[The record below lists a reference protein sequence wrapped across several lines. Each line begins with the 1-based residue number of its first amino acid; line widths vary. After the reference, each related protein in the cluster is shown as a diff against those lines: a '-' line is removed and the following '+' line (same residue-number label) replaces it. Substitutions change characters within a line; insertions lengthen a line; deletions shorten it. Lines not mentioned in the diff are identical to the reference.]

1 MMLDFAMPK
10 RPRRKEDVAETAFR
24 VVAEATGQTP
34 PKRKKNPA
42 AVALGKLGGSKGG
55 HARAAAL
62 SPKQRSEIAR
72 KAAEKRWGNAPS

>member
-1 MMLDFAMPK
+1 MPK
-10 RPRRKEDVAETAFR
+10 RPRKNEDVAETAFR

-55 HARAAAL
+55 TARAAAL
-62 SPKQRSEIAR
+62 SPKRRSEIAR
-72 KAAEKRWGNAPS
+72 KAAEKRWGQK